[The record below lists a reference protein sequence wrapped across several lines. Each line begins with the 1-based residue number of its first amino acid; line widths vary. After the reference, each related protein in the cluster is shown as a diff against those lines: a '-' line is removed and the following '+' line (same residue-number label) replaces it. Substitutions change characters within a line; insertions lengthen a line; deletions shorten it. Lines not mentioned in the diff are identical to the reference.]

1 MRPSR
6 RPWLVLSFALAGCG
20 VDDLPP
26 EGQVVLHVATDAP
39 LPLAPGEVPPD
50 SHVAL
55 FDRLS
60 FELFPPGAGEP
71 CDACFR
77 TFEVDEP
84 MFHASRASVGIV
96 SAAAGVRVRVR
107 LFRGNLDA
115 PSPRDTSTIESV
127 ILLPVVGE
135 GDVRH
140 LTVELWTEEVGR
152 PRGSIDDPARAAE
165 GRPVG
170 PLAGSWRGSTRRPCE
185 GDAGSEEVCVPG
197 GGFWMGDPRLDLA
210 GAPEYQGANE
220 RLVLL
225 SPFFLDRTE
234 VTVRAFRAS
243 GLAETL
249 GTGEVYNPA
258 PASTGSFCTYE
269 ELEGANE
276 HRPVTCL
283 TWRLARAYCEKQG
296 KRLPTEAELAYA
308 SSALGTA
315 SFVWGEKVPSCGEA
329 VFGQGA
335 ACGSSEVGPSVAGS
349 GSIDRLSLPSGE
361 LVDLA
366 GNVMEFASD
375 FWQLDAEPCWKGSGV
390 LANPRCDVPSS
401 MDRVGRSVRGGHFT
415 DPPLFLRAALRTSIE
430 GESKAVSDRV
440 GFRCARDGG

>member
-1 MRPSR
+1 MRAHRAS
-6 RPWLVLSFALAGCG
+6 WTVLSFALASCG

-39 LPLAPGEVPPD
+39 LPLALGQVPPD
-50 SHVAL
+50 SHAAL

-60 FELFPPGAGEP
+60 FEVFPAGASEP

-77 TFEVDEP
+77 AFEVDQA

-96 SAAAGVRVRVR
+96 SATPGVRVRVR

-127 ILLPVVGE
+127 VLLPAVGE

-152 PRGSIDDPARAAE
+152 PRGSIDDPAHAAK

-170 PLAGSWRGSTRRPCE
+170 PLAGSWRGSLRQPCE
-185 GDAGSEEVCVPG
+185 GEAGSEEVCVPG

-225 SPFFLDRTE
+225 SSFFLDRNE

-243 GLAETL
+243 GLAERL
-249 GTGEVYNPA
+249 GTGKVYNPQ
-258 PASTGSFCTYE
+258 PASAASLCTYE
-269 ELEGANE
+269 EHEGANE
-276 HRPVTCL
+276 GLPVNCL

-329 VFGQGA
+329 VFGQGG
-335 ACGSSEVGPSVAGS
+335 ACGSSEVGSSVVGS
-349 GSIDRLSLPSGE
+349 GTIDRLPLPSGE

-390 LANPRCDVPSS
+390 LTDPRCDAPSS
-401 MDRVGRSVRGGHFT
+401 MDRVGRSVRGGHFA
-415 DPPLFLRAALRTSIE
+415 DPPMFLRAALRTSIE

-440 GFRCARDGG
+440 GFRCARDGV